1 MKPPVHKCIPA
12 CEPSARRSP
21 GAAGM
26 SSALRPAFCARLNG
40 RSMSFSWLPCDQ
52 ALAAKPGGFND
63 ACHGGLA
70 WDEKVIPPNVLQC
83 VGDLVEGVIP

>member
-1 MKPPVHKCIPA
+1 MKPPVHTYVHA
-12 CEPSARRSP
+12 CEPSARRFP

-26 SSALRPAFCARLNG
+26 SSAPRLAFCARLNG
-40 RSMSFSWLPCDQ
+40 RSMSFSGLPYDR

-70 WDEKVIPPNVLQC
+70 SAEKVISPNVLQR
-83 VGDLVEGVIP
+83 VGDLAEGGNP

>member
-1 MKPPVHKCIPA
+1 MKPPVHTCVPA

-26 SSALRPAFCARLNG
+26 SSALRLAFCARLNG
-40 RSMSFSWLPCDQ
+40 RFMSFSGLPCDR

-70 WDEKVIPPNVLQC
+70 SEEKVISPNVLKC
-83 VGDLVEGVIP
+83 VGDLAEGGNP

>member
-1 MKPPVHKCIPA
+1 MKPPVHTCVPA

-26 SSALRPAFCARLNG
+26 SSALRLAFCARLNG
-40 RSMSFSWLPCDQ
+40 RSMSFSGLPCDR
-52 ALAAKPGGFND
+52 ALAAMLGGFKD

-70 WDEKVIPPNVLQC
+70 SAEKVVSPNVLQC
-83 VGDLVEGVIP
+83 VGDWAEGVIP

>member
-1 MKPPVHKCIPA
+1 MKPPVHTCVPA

-26 SSALRPAFCARLNG
+26 SSALRLAFCARLNG
-40 RSMSFSWLPCDQ
+40 RSMSFSGLPCDR
-52 ALAAKPGGFND
+52 ALAAMLGGFKD

-70 WDEKVIPPNVLQC
+70 SAEKVVSPNVLQC
-83 VGDLVEGVIP
+83 VGDLAEGVIP